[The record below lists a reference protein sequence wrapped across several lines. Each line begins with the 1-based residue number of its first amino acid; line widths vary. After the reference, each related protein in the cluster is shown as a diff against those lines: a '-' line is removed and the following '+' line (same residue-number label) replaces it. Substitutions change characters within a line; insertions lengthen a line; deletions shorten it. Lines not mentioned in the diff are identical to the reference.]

1 MQWIDDCHKNV
12 PNFKSNFLFVFKISN
27 ISNSSNIIKYYYYFR
42 GMYLIN
48 ENTLVFYEANTNII
62 NYSTTMN
69 GYNNNGRK
77 QLVSFNLDPKYNQ
90 GKNESN
96 HDIAGRQA

>member
-1 MQWIDDCHKNV
+1 
-12 PNFKSNFLFVFKISN
+12 
-27 ISNSSNIIKYYYYFR
+27 
-42 GMYLIN
+42 
-48 ENTLVFYEANTNII
+48 
-62 NYSTTMN
+62 MN